1 MKTILVIDDQ
11 KDNLTTITAIM
22 KSNMPECK
30 VLTALSGKEGIEIAR
45 KEQPNSIL
53 LDIIMPD
60 MDGYEVCKRL
70 KEDESTKHVPV
81 IMVTAIKTDSESR
94 IKSLNFGADAFLSKP
109 IDPIELSVQLNVMI
123 RIKEAEDK
131 LREEKKNLENV
142 VLNRTKELIKIN
154 KDLELEVSERMQ
166 AEDDR
171 EQSRSLLKA
180 ALEST
185 ADGILVV
192 TKEGTWSSYNQ
203 KFVEMWGIP
212 SSIFESG
219 DDKAALDYVFDSIAN
234 PELFLAIVK
243 ELYDNPERNSFDTIE
258 LKDSRIFER
267 YSHPQ
272 HLGKEVVG
280 RVWSF
285 RDVSERKRAEQIQ
298 KVLYNIS
305 NAVITTDN
313 LRKLII
319 LIQQELRT
327 IIDTTNFY
335 VALYDQKT
343 DMFSVPYLI
352 DEKDKFDTFP
362 AGKTLT
368 SYVNKTQKSLFGTKD
383 RIHELV
389 ESGDIEMYGTDSEI
403 WIGVPLIVEGYATG
417 VLAVQSYT
425 NENAFN
431 ESDMKMLE
439 FVSTQIGLSIHRK
452 KAEEDLVTA
461 LANAKES
468 DRLKSAF
475 LANMSHEIRT
485 PMNGILGFAELL
497 KEPGLSREELQSY
510 VSVIESSGDRM
521 LNTINDLIDIS
532 KIEAGQMEVV
542 FSTTVVNEIIND
554 LYSFFK
560 LEAEQKGLQLV
571 CRKSLSGKEAT
582 IETDKEKLYAVLT
595 NLIKNSIKYTH
606 KGSIEF
612 GYQVIDGLIE
622 FFVNDTGVGIP
633 QDRQH
638 AIFERFVQADLSRS
652 RSFEGAGLGLS
663 ISKAYVE
670 MLGGG
675 IRVESEEN
683 KGTKFYFTIQ
693 YSTIMKEK
701 AASKDALPEIKSEVK
716 IKKLKIL
723 IAEDDETADLHLS
736 IVLKSL
742 DREIFH
748 TRTGREAVEFC
759 RNNPDTDLVLMD
771 IKMPEVDG
779 HEASRQ
785 IRKFNKKVV
794 IIAQTAYALEGDREQ
809 ALKAGCN
816 DYISKP
822 IKKDL
827 LLAMVMKHINAEYF

>member
-1 MKTILVIDDQ
+1 MKRILAIDDR
-11 KDNLTTITAIM
+11 KDNLTTIKAIIS
-22 KSNMPECK
+22 SNMPGCT
-30 VLTALSGKEGIEIAR
+30 VLTALSGREGIEIAR
-45 KEQPNSIL
+45 AEQPDTIL

-70 KEDESTKHVPV
+70 KEDELTKHIPIV
-81 IMVTAIKTDSESR
+81 MVTAIKTDSESR
-94 IKSLNFGADAFLSKP
+94 IKGLNLGADAFLSKP
-109 IDPIELSVQLNVMI
+109 IDPIELSAQINVMI

-142 VLNRTKELIKIN
+142 VSDRTKELRRIN
-154 KDLELEVSERMQ
+154 KDLKFEISERTQ
-166 AEDDR
+166 AVEDK
-171 EQSRSLLKA
+171 EQSQSLLRA

-192 TKEGTWSSYNQ
+192 TREGNWSSFNQ
-203 KFVEMWGIP
+203 KFVEMWKIP
-212 SSIFESG
+212 NSIRESG
-219 DDKAALDYVFDSIAN
+219 DDKAALDYVFNSIAN
-234 PELFLAIVK
+234 PEKFLAIVK
-243 ELYDNPERNSFDTIE
+243 ELYDNPERHSFDTIE
-258 LKDSRIFER
+258 LKDGRFFER

-272 HLGKEVVG
+272 LLENEVVG

-285 RDVSERKRAEQIQ
+285 RDITERKRADQIQ
-298 KVLYNIS
+298 KALYNIS

-319 LIQQELRT
+319 LIQQELGT

-368 SYVNKTQKSLFGTKD
+368 RYVNKTQKSLFGTKD
-383 RIHELV
+383 RIHELA

-425 NENAFN
+425 DENAFN

-452 KAEEDLVTA
+452 KADEDLVTA
-461 LANAKES
+461 LAKAKES

-497 KEPGLSREELQSY
+497 KEPDLSRDELQSY
-510 VSVIESSGDRM
+510 VSVIESSGERM

-542 FSTTVVNEIIND
+542 NSVTIISELTDGLN
-554 LYSFFK
+554 SFFK
-560 LEAEQKGLQLV
+560 PETEKKGLELL
-571 CRKSLSGKEAT
+571 CRNPLSGKEAT
-582 IETDKEKLYAVLT
+582 INTDKEKLYAILT
-595 NLIKNSIKYTH
+595 NLIKNSIKYTRE
-606 KGSIEF
+606 GSIEF
-612 GYQVIDGLIE
+612 GYQVKDSFVE
-622 FFVNDTGVGIP
+622 FFVKDTGIGIP
-633 QDRQH
+633 DDRQE
-638 AIFERFVQADLSRS
+638 AIFERFVQADLGRA
-652 RSFEGAGLGLS
+652 RAYEGAGLGLS
-663 ISKAYVE
+663 ITKAYVE
-670 MLGGG
+670 MLGGE
-675 IRVESEEN
+675 IRVESKEG
-683 KGTKFYFTIQ
+683 KGSQFYFTIP
-693 YSTIMKEK
+693 YNTVMKEK
-701 AASKDALPEIKSEVK
+701 AESKESPAEMKSELK
-716 IKKLKIL
+716 LKKLKIL

-736 IVLKSL
+736 IILKCL
-742 DREIFH
+742 EREIFH
-748 TRTGREAVEFC
+748 ARTGTDAVEFC
-759 RNNPDTDLVLMD
+759 RNNPDIDLVLMD
-771 IKMPEVDG
+771 IKMSGIDG
-779 HEASRQ
+779 HEAVRQ
-785 IRKFNKKVV
+785 IREFNKEVV

-809 ALKAGCN
+809 ALEAGCN
-816 DYISKP
+816 DYIAKP
-822 IKKDL
+822 IKKDV
-827 LLAMVMKHINAEYF
+827 LLAMVESYFNS